1 MQHQVPYVMTI
12 QVTISG
18 FAGYGKKSGGEAQAG
33 IYIAIDQIFCLGW
46 LTLLHVVISILSLYM
61 QSEMKPVAV

>member
-18 FAGYGKKSGGEAQAG
+18 FAGYGKKSWGETQAG
-33 IYIAIDQIFCLGW
+33 IYIAIDQIFCMG
-46 LTLLHVVISILSLYM
+46 
-61 QSEMKPVAV
+61 